1 MRMASF
7 LLICCVAAMMWP
19 VAADADVKVS
29 FIEPGRY
36 TDAGLHSEYGA
47 KSRSAT
53 LAGIQQHLERLGERY
68 LKPGQDL
75 TIDVLDIDL
84 AGRFE
89 MWRINARD
97 LRIMREVTWPRI
109 EVRYTLEQNGAVVA
123 SGEETVA
130 DLNYLM
136 RAGLAYSS
144 DPLRYEK
151 VMLDEWFKTRFV
163 ERQPIVG

>member
-1 MRMASF
+1 MRMTGF
-7 LLICCVAAMMWP
+7 LMICCVAAMMSP
-19 VAADADVKVS
+19 VAANAGIKVL
-29 FIEPGRY
+29 FIEPERY

-53 LAGIQQHLERLGERY
+53 LTGIQQHLERLGERY

-75 TIDVLDIDL
+75 TIEVIDIDL

-89 MWRINARD
+89 LWRINARD
-97 LRIMREVTWPRI
+97 LRLMREVTWPRI
-109 EVRYTLEQNGAVVA
+109 EVRYTLEQNGVVVE
-123 SGEETVA
+123 SGEEAVT

-136 RAGLAYSS
+136 RAGIAYSS

-151 VMLDEWFKTRFV
+151 AMLEEWFRTRFV
-163 ERQPIVG
+163 ERQPVLG